1 MRARAYLVVLASL
14 AGTLA
19 GCGRDESSP
28 PPPVERV
35 AREIAESGAERVIVF
50 VSDDGKEHVATAG
63 AARPAADRRFR
74 VGSVTKTFTAAIVLQ
89 LVEEDALRLDD
100 TLADH
105 LAGVVPRGDE
115 ITIRQL
121 LLHRS
126 GLTNFTDH
134 RPWMER
140 TSRSSTNRPID
151 SLRFA
156 ASQPLIFEPG
166 SQWRYSNTNYI
177 ALGLVVES
185 VTGHSYV
192 EELEERILEP
202 LGLEDTELAATRRVA
217 DLDDEGENPNLPWAA
232 GSIVSN
238 AHDVS
243 RFYAALLS
251 GRVLSEASLA
261 EMTRTVA
268 ADGTQGAG
276 LGIFS
281 TELPCG
287 RFWGHDGGIVGYFTL
302 VRASEEGDLVAV
314 VSVQG
319 GHLSG
324 PPDEQALL
332 CGGPA

>member
-1 MRARAYLVVLASL
+1 MRALAHLIVLASL

-19 GCGRDESSP
+19 GCGSDEASP

-35 AREIAESGAERVIVF
+35 AREMAESGGAKRVIVF

-89 LVEEDALRLDD
+89 LVEEGALRLDD

-126 GLTNFTDH
+126 GLANFTDY

-156 ASQPLIFEPG
+156 ASEPLIFEPG
-166 SQWRYSNTNYI
+166 SQWSYSNTNYI

-202 LGLEDTELAATRRVA
+202 LGLDDTELAATRRVP
-217 DLDDEGENPNLPWAA
+217 DLDDDGENPNLPWAA

-238 AHDVS
+238 AHDLS

-268 ADGTQGAG
+268 GDGAQGVG

-281 TELPCG
+281 SELPCG
-287 RFWGHDGGIVGYFTL
+287 RF
-302 VRASEEGDLVAV
+302 
-314 VSVQG
+314 
-319 GHLSG
+319 
-324 PPDEQALL
+324 
-332 CGGPA
+332 